1 MATDIL
7 TAMKP
12 KISVLLLAG
21 IALLATPA
29 IAKPGKGNSG
39 KGNSGKGGPP
49 AHAGKGNSGKSAKPH
64 PVHGHNHPGNKG
76 GVHKFN
82 DNDHLQ
88 FRNFFAPDNR
98 KNLPPGLQKN
108 LERGK
113 PLPPGWQKK
122 VAAGNTIEADWLKLM
137 APVSYDYFPKVQR
150 TPGTRLYYH
159 DNRLIRVNEETRII
173 LDVINLLMR

>member
-1 MATDIL
+1 
-7 TAMKP
+7 MKP
-12 KISVLLLAG
+12 KISVLFLAG

-29 IAKPGKGNSG
+29 IAKPGKD

-49 AHAGKGNSGKSAKPH
+49 AHAGKGNSGKGNSGKSNKPH
-64 PVHGHNHPGNKG
+64 PVHGHKHPGNKG

-98 KNLPPGLQKN
+98 KNLPPGLRKN

-122 VAAGNTIEADWLKLM
+122 VSAGNMLDAGWMNLM
-137 APVSYDYFPKVQR
+137 TPVSYDYFPKVQR